1 MEVAR
6 SRRVLKG
13 VARTWEVGRCG
24 RRGWHDGDRVRVW
37 QNVPAR
43 PAIVSFLLA
52 YPHIYA
58 LLALRLSPQLLP
70 SHRSFFSP
78 DLPLVPTDGTSSWQP
93 EVEEAAVPRS
103 ITRGAVWF
111 ARPHRVKKK
120 RGRRTRR
127 SKLRTITI
135 MRRDGLKS
143 GTTEREEIVVDSRGS
158 GLSDETCTEQDRQR
172 NAFLSATRDVTY
184 FFFARYFFRVRFR
197 YRLKRYDIQTYR
209 DVEIYKINFNCLRDL
224 RKKLFCTKYRKH
236 IICV

>member
-1 MEVAR
+1 LHEREKLVD
-6 SRRVLKG
+6 
-13 VARTWEVGRCG
+13 VGG

-58 LLALRLSPQLLP
+58 LLALRLSPQLLL

-120 RGRRTRR
+120 TRPQDATFQIEDDNDNAAGRLKIGDDRARGNRCGFSR
-127 SKLRTITI
+127 LELI
-135 MRRDGLKS
+135 RRDVHRARPTKKCISIGH
-143 GTTEREEIVVDSRGS
+143 TW
-158 GLSDETCTEQDRQR
+158 
-172 NAFLSATRDVTY
+172 RDVFLLREILFPHAIPISLEAKPHTDVS
-184 FFFARYFFRVRFR
+184 RCR
-197 YRLKRYDIQTYR
+197 DIQ
-209 DVEIYKINFNCLRDL
+209 NQF
-224 RKKLFCTKYRKH
+224 
-236 IICV
+236 